1 MRSSAHLP
9 PVRTPAAGAPQP
21 GRLRSLPARMGMPPA
36 LTWGFVGVLL
46 FMTGDGVETGFFSKY
61 LADQGMGKADAAVV
75 IAVYGVTVAIG
86 AWLSGA
92 LSDLWGPRR
101 VMTAGFAIWLVF
113 QVLLLTVALPAMNYP
128 LLLLVYG
135 LRGFGYPLF
144 AYGFLVW
151 VTAATEPRR
160 MGTAVGWYWFAFTG
174 GLPTLGALV
183 ASATIPAI
191 GSYRTLWC
199 ALGLVTLGG
208 LLALLLVREPTGRS
222 PLAPHGERPLATLAG
237 SVSIMRRR
245 PRVAVGAAVRVFST
259 GSQFGF
265 LVCLPF
271 FFTETVGFST
281 SGWLR
286 LLSVMF
292 AANIFANLFF
302 GAVGDRLGWQRTMT
316 WFGAVACAV
325 TCLGLYYVPV
335 VAGPHFLPA
344 AVAAALYGIALAGY
358 VPISALVPALAP
370 RHKGQAMSAL
380 NLGAGAST
388 FAGPAIVALAL
399 GPVGVAGIVWIFA
412 LLHLAT
418 AVAIR
423 FLEPDPEFTAPADE
437 LADEPPAAPA
447 AVPETG
453 GAGLSAGRL

>member
-1 MRSSAHLP
+1 MSSPAHPRPAPIPATGRP
-9 PVRTPAAGAPQP
+9 PAVSSHSRCA
-21 GRLRSLPARMGMPPA
+21 RLGIPPA
-36 LTWGFVGVLL
+36 LAWGFLGVLL

-61 LADQGMGKADAAVV
+61 LADQGLAKADAAAV
-75 IAVYGVTVAIG
+75 IAVYGITVALG

-113 QVLLLTVALPAMNYP
+113 QLLMLTVALPTMNYP
-128 LLLLVYG
+128 LLMLIYG

-151 VTAATEPRR
+151 VTAATPPQRL
-160 MGTAVGWYWFAFTG
+160 GTAVGWYWFAFTG
-174 GLPTLGALV
+174 GLPTLGSLV
-183 ASATIPAI
+183 ASATIPVV
-191 GSYRTLWC
+191 GSYRTLWF
-199 ALGLVTLGG
+199 ALGLVLLGG

-222 PLAPHGERPLATLAG
+222 GLAPDRGRPLATLAG

-245 PRVAVGAAVRVFST
+245 PRVAIGAAVRVFST

-316 WFGAVACAV
+316 WFGAVACAL
-325 TCLGLYYVPV
+325 TCLALYYVPV
-335 VAGPHFLPA
+335 LAGPHFLAA

-370 RHKGQAMSAL
+370 HHKGQAMSAL

-399 GPVGVAGIVWIFA
+399 GPLGVEGIVWIFA
-412 LLHLAT
+412 VLHLAT

-423 FLEPDPEFTAPADE
+423 FLEPDPEFLTPDA
-437 LADEPPAAPA
+437 PPAVEDTRLP
-447 AVPETG
+447 
-453 GAGLSAGRL
+453 AGRH

>member
-1 MRSSAHLP
+1 MSSPAHPRPAPTPVTGSP
-9 PVRTPAAGAPQP
+9 PAVSSHSRCA
-21 GRLRSLPARMGMPPA
+21 RLGIPPA
-36 LTWGFVGVLL
+36 LAWGFLGVLL

-61 LADQGMGKADAAVV
+61 LADQGLAKADAAAV
-75 IAVYGVTVAIG
+75 IAVYGITVALG

-113 QVLLLTVALPAMNYP
+113 QLLMLTVALPAMNYP
-128 LLLLVYG
+128 LLMLIYG

-151 VTAATEPRR
+151 VTAATPPQRL
-160 MGTAVGWYWFAFTG
+160 GTAVGWYWFAFTG
-174 GLPTLGALV
+174 GLPTLGSLV
-183 ASATIPAI
+183 ASATIPMV
-191 GSYRTLWC
+191 GSYRTLWL
-199 ALGLVTLGG
+199 ALGLVVLGG
-208 LLALLLVREPTGRS
+208 LLTLLLVREPTGRS
-222 PLAPHGERPLATLAG
+222 GLAPGRGRPLTALAG

-245 PRVAVGAAVRVFST
+245 PRVAIGAAVRVFST

-281 SGWLR
+281 SAWLR

-316 WFGAVACAV
+316 WFGAVACAL
-325 TCLGLYYVPV
+325 TCLVLYYVPV
-335 VAGPHFLPA
+335 VAGPHFAAA

-388 FAGPAIVALAL
+388 FAGPAVVALAL
-399 GPVGVAGIVWIFA
+399 GPVGVEGIVWIFA
-412 LLHLAT
+412 ALHLAT

-423 FLEPDPEFTAPADE
+423 FLEPDPEFLTPDAPSAVAD
-437 LADEPPAAPA
+437 
-447 AVPETG
+447 
-453 GAGLSAGRL
+453 AGLPAGAH

>member
-1 MRSSAHLP
+1 MRSSAHP
-9 PVRTPAAGAPQP
+9 RPARTPVTGPP
-21 GRLRSLPARMGMPPA
+21 PTGRSRSARLGIPPA

-61 LADQGMGKADAAVV
+61 LADHGLAKADAAVI
-75 IAVYGVTVAIG
+75 IAVYGITVAVG

-113 QVLLLTVALPAMNYP
+113 QVLMLTVALPAMNYW
-128 LLLLVYG
+128 LLLLLYG

-151 VTAATEPRR
+151 VTAATPPHRL
-160 MGTAVGWYWFAFTG
+160 GTAVGWYWFAFTG
-174 GLPTLGALV
+174 GLPTLGSLV
-183 ASATIPAI
+183 AGTTIPLV
-191 GSYRTLWC
+191 GSYDTLWI
-199 ALGLVTLGG
+199 ALGLVALGG
-208 LLALLLVREPTGRS
+208 LLALLLVREPTGRTG
-222 PLAPHGERPLATLAG
+222 LAPDGGRALATLAG
-237 SVSIMRRR
+237 SISIMRRR

-281 SGWLR
+281 SAWLR

-325 TCLGLYYVPV
+325 TCLALYYVPV
-335 VAGPHFLPA
+335 VAGPHFGA
-344 AVAAALYGIALAGY
+344 AAAAAALYGIALAGY

-388 FAGPAIVALAL
+388 FAGPAIVAIAL
-399 GPVGVAGIVWIFA
+399 GPVGVEGIVWVFA
-412 LLHLAT
+412 ALHLAT

-423 FLEPDPEFTAPADE
+423 FLEPDPEFTSPGASPAVDH
-437 LADEPPAAPA
+437 ADLP
-447 AVPETG
+447 
-453 GAGLSAGRL
+453 AGRH

>member
-1 MRSSAHLP
+1 MSSPAHPRPAPATGRP
-9 PVRTPAAGAPQP
+9 PAVSSHSRCA
-21 GRLRSLPARMGMPPA
+21 RLGIPPA
-36 LTWGFVGVLL
+36 LAWGFLGVLL

-61 LADQGMGKADAAVV
+61 LADQGLAKADAAAV
-75 IAVYGVTVAIG
+75 IAVYGITVALG

-113 QVLLLTVALPAMNYP
+113 QLLMLTVALPTMNYS
-128 LLLLVYG
+128 LLMLIYG

-151 VTAATEPRR
+151 VTAATPPQRL
-160 MGTAVGWYWFAFTG
+160 GTAVGWYWFAFTG
-174 GLPTLGALV
+174 GLPTLGSLV
-183 ASATIPAI
+183 ASATIPMV

-199 ALGLVTLGG
+199 ALGLVLLGG
-208 LLALLLVREPTGRS
+208 LLALLLVRDPTGRS
-222 PLAPHGERPLATLAG
+222 GLAPDRGHPLATLAG

-245 PRVAVGAAVRVFST
+245 PRVAIGAAVRVVST

-281 SGWLR
+281 SAWLR

-316 WFGAVACAV
+316 WFGAVACAL
-325 TCLGLYYVPV
+325 TCLALYYVPV
-335 VAGPHFLPA
+335 LAGPHFLAA

-358 VPISALVPALAP
+358 VPISALIPALAP

-399 GPVGVAGIVWIFA
+399 GPLGVEGIVWIFA
-412 LLHLAT
+412 TLHLAT

-423 FLEPDPEFTAPADE
+423 FLEPDPEFLTADA
-437 LADEPPAAPA
+437 PPAVEDTSLP
-447 AVPETG
+447 TG
-453 GAGLSAGRL
+453 QH

>member
-1 MRSSAHLP
+1 MHSPAHP
-9 PVRTPAAGAPQP
+9 RPIPGPAAAPP
-21 GRLRSLPARMGMPPA
+21 PERRRSPVERLGIPPA

-61 LADQGMGKADAAVV
+61 LADHGLARADAAVV
-75 IAVYGVTVAIG
+75 IAVYGITVAVG

-101 VMTAGFAIWLVF
+101 VMIAGFAVWLVF

-128 LLLLVYG
+128 LLLLIYG

-151 VTAATEPRR
+151 VTAATAPQR

-174 GLPTLGALV
+174 GLPTLGSLL
-183 ASATIPAI
+183 ASATIPQV

-208 LLALLLVREPTGRS
+208 LLALFLVREPTGRS
-222 PLAPHGERPLATLAG
+222 RLAPPGERPLATLAG

-245 PRVAVGAAVRVFST
+245 PRVAIGAAVRVFST

-265 LVCLPF
+265 LVCMPF
-271 FFTETVGFST
+271 FFTETVGFTT
-281 SGWLR
+281 SAWLR

-292 AANIFANLFF
+292 TANIFANLFF
-302 GAVGDRLGWQRTMT
+302 GAVGDRLGWRRTMT

-325 TCLGLYYVPV
+325 TCLALYYVPLA
-335 VAGPHFLPA
+335 AGPDFA
-344 AVAAALYGIALAGY
+344 AAALVAALYGIALAGY

-370 RHKGQAMSAL
+370 RHRGQAMSAL

-388 FAGPAIVALAL
+388 FAGPAVVALAL
-399 GPVGVAGIVWIFA
+399 GPFGVAGIVWIFA
-412 LLHLAT
+412 GLHLAT

-423 FLEPDPEFTAPADE
+423 FLEPDPEFTAPDGA
-437 LADEPPAAPA
+437 PAAP
-447 AVPETG
+447 V
-453 GAGLSAGRL
+453 GAELPAGRP

>member
-1 MRSSAHLP
+1 MRSSAHP
-9 PVRTPAAGAPQP
+9 RPARTPVTGPP
-21 GRLRSLPARMGMPPA
+21 PTGRSRFARLGIPPA

-61 LADQGMGKADAAVV
+61 LADHGLAKADAAVI
-75 IAVYGVTVAIG
+75 IAVYGITVAVG

-113 QVLLLTVALPAMNYP
+113 QVLMLTVALPTMNYW
-128 LLLLVYG
+128 LLLLIYG

-151 VTAATEPRR
+151 VTAATPPHRL
-160 MGTAVGWYWFAFTG
+160 GTAVGWYWFAFTG
-174 GLPTLGALV
+174 GLPTLGSLV
-183 ASATIPAI
+183 AGTTIPLV
-191 GSYRTLWC
+191 GSYDTLWI
-199 ALGLVTLGG
+199 ALGLVALGG
-208 LLALLLVREPTGRS
+208 LLALLLVREPTGRTG
-222 PLAPHGERPLATLAG
+222 LAPDGGRALATLAG
-237 SVSIMRRR
+237 SISIMRRR

-281 SGWLR
+281 SAWLR

-325 TCLGLYYVPV
+325 TCLALYYVPV
-335 VAGPHFLPA
+335 VAGPHFGAA

-388 FAGPAIVALAL
+388 FAGPAIVAVAL
-399 GPVGVAGIVWIFA
+399 GPVGVEGIVWVFA
-412 LLHLAT
+412 ALHLAT

-423 FLEPDPEFTAPADE
+423 FLEPDPEFTAPDAS
-437 LADEPPAAPA
+437 PAVEDA
-447 AVPETG
+447 ALP
-453 GAGLSAGRL
+453 AGRH

>member
-1 MRSSAHLP
+1 MSSPTRSQ
-9 PVRTPAAGAPQP
+9 PVRPPDTGAPP
-21 GRLRSLPARMGMPPA
+21 AGRLRSGVARLGIPPA
-36 LTWGFVGVLL
+36 LTWGFVGILL

-61 LADQGMGKADAAVV
+61 LADQGLAKADAAVV
-75 IAVYGVTVAIG
+75 IAVYGITVALG

-113 QVLLLTVALPAMNYP
+113 QVLLLTVALPTMNYP
-128 LLLLVYG
+128 LLLLIYG

-151 VTAATEPRR
+151 VTAATPPQRL
-160 MGTAVGWYWFAFTG
+160 GTAVGWYWFAFTG
-174 GLPTLGALV
+174 GLPTLGSLV
-183 ASATIPAI
+183 ASATIPLA
-191 GSYRTLWC
+191 GSYRTLWL
-199 ALGLVTLGG
+199 ALGLVMLGG

-222 PLAPHGERPLATLAG
+222 GLAPGSGNPLTTLAG

-245 PRVAVGAAVRVFST
+245 PRVAIGAAVRVIST

-281 SGWLR
+281 SAWLR

-335 VAGPHFLPA
+335 VAGPHFA
-344 AVAAALYGIALAGY
+344 ACAVAAALYGIALAGY
-358 VPISALVPALAP
+358 VPISALIPALAP

-388 FAGPAIVALAL
+388 FAGPAVVAVAL
-399 GPVGVAGIVWIFA
+399 GPLGVQGIAWIFA

-423 FLEPDPEFTAPADE
+423 FLEPDPEFIAPPPDS
-437 LADEPPAAPA
+437 PVPAAD
-447 AVPETG
+447 
-453 GAGLSAGRL
+453 GAELPAGRH

>member
-1 MRSSAHLP
+1 MSSSVRRQP
-9 PVRTPAAGAPQP
+9 IRTPHTGPPPAGRSRSRSA
-21 GRLRSLPARMGMPPA
+21 RLGIPPA

-61 LADQGMGKADAAVV
+61 LADQGLAKADAAVV
-75 IAVYGVTVAIG
+75 IAVYGITVAIG

-113 QVLLLTVALPAMNYP
+113 QVLLLTVALPTMNYP
-128 LLLLVYG
+128 LLLLLYG

-151 VTAATEPRR
+151 VTAATPPQRL
-160 MGTAVGWYWFAFTG
+160 GTAVGWYWFAFTG
-174 GLPTLGALV
+174 GLPTLGSLV
-183 ASATIPAI
+183 ASATIPLT
-191 GSYRTLWC
+191 GSYRTLWL
-199 ALGLVTLGG
+199 ALGLVALGG

-222 PLAPHGERPLATLAG
+222 GLAPDGGNPLRTLAG

-281 SGWLR
+281 SAWLR

-335 VAGPHFLPA
+335 LAGPHFIA
-344 AVAAALYGIALAGY
+344 CAIAAALYGIALAGY

-388 FAGPAIVALAL
+388 FAGPAVVAVAL
-399 GPVGVAGIVWIFA
+399 GPVGVQGIAWIFA

-423 FLEPDPEFTAPADE
+423 FLEPDPEFTAPAAE
-437 LADEPPAAPA
+437 SSTAA
-447 AVPETG
+447 AVDGTG
-453 GAGLSAGRL
+453 VPAGRS

>member
-1 MRSSAHLP
+1 MRSPAHP
-9 PVRTPAAGAPQP
+9 RPARTPVTGPPPAGRSRSA
-21 GRLRSLPARMGMPPA
+21 RLGIPPA

-61 LADQGMGKADAAVV
+61 LADHGLAKADAAVI
-75 IAVYGVTVAIG
+75 IAVYGITVAVG

-101 VMTAGFAIWLVF
+101 VMTAGLAIWLVF
-113 QVLLLTVALPAMNYP
+113 QLLMLTVALPAMNYW
-128 LLLLVYG
+128 LLLLIYG

-151 VTAATEPRR
+151 VTAATPPHRL
-160 MGTAVGWYWFAFTG
+160 GTAVGWYWFAFTG
-174 GLPTLGALV
+174 GLPTLGSLV
-183 ASATIPAI
+183 AGTTIPLV
-191 GSYRTLWC
+191 GSYDTLWI
-199 ALGLVTLGG
+199 ALGLVALGG
-208 LLALLLVREPTGRS
+208 LLALLLVREPTGRTG
-222 PLAPHGERPLATLAG
+222 LAPDGGRALARLAG
-237 SVSIMRRR
+237 SISIMRRR
-245 PRVAVGAAVRVFST
+245 PRVAIGAAVRVFST

-281 SGWLR
+281 SAWLR

-325 TCLGLYYVPV
+325 TCLALYYVPV
-335 VAGPHFLPA
+335 VAGPHFGAA
-344 AVAAALYGIALAGY
+344 AVTAALYGIALAGY

-388 FAGPAIVALAL
+388 FAGPAIVAVAL
-399 GPVGVAGIVWIFA
+399 GPVGVEGIVWVFA
-412 LLHLAT
+412 ALHLAT

-423 FLEPDPEFTAPADE
+423 FLEPDPEFTAPDAS
-437 LADEPPAAPA
+437 PAVEDA
-447 AVPETG
+447 ALP
-453 GAGLSAGRL
+453 AGRH

>member
-1 MRSSAHLP
+1 MSSPACSQPVRPPDTGTP
-9 PVRTPAAGAPQP
+9 PV
-21 GRLRSLPARMGMPPA
+21 GRLRSGVARLGIPPA
-36 LTWGFVGVLL
+36 LTWGFVGILL

-61 LADQGMGKADAAVV
+61 LADQGLAKADAAVV
-75 IAVYGVTVAIG
+75 IAVYGITVALG

-128 LLLLVYG
+128 LLLLIYG

-151 VTAATEPRR
+151 VTAATPPQRL
-160 MGTAVGWYWFAFTG
+160 GTAVGWYWFAFTG
-174 GLPTLGALV
+174 GLPTLGSLV
-183 ASATIPAI
+183 ASATIPLA
-191 GSYRTLWC
+191 GSYRTLWL
-199 ALGLVTLGG
+199 ALGLVMLGG

-222 PLAPHGERPLATLAG
+222 GLAPGSGNPLTTLAG

-245 PRVAVGAAVRVFST
+245 PRVAIGAAVRVIST

-281 SGWLR
+281 SAWLR

-335 VAGPHFLPA
+335 VAGPHFA
-344 AVAAALYGIALAGY
+344 ACAVAAALYGIALAGY
-358 VPISALVPALAP
+358 VPISALIPALAP

-388 FAGPAIVALAL
+388 FAGPAVVAVAL
-399 GPVGVAGIVWIFA
+399 GPLGVQGIAWIFA

-423 FLEPDPEFTAPADE
+423 FLEPDPEFTASPTA
-437 LADEPPAAPA
+437 APVPAADGTELP
-447 AVPETG
+447 
-453 GAGLSAGRL
+453 AGRH

>member
-1 MRSSAHLP
+1 MSSSARP
-9 PVRTPAAGAPQP
+9 RPAGTPAAGRPPADRPRSRCA
-21 GRLRSLPARMGMPPA
+21 RLGIPPA
-36 LTWGFVGVLL
+36 LAWGFLGVLL

-61 LADQGMGKADAAVV
+61 LADQGLAKADAAVV
-75 IAVYGVTVAIG
+75 IAVYGITVALG

-113 QVLLLTVALPAMNYP
+113 QVLMLTVALPAMNYP
-128 LLLLVYG
+128 LLLLIYG

-151 VTAATEPRR
+151 VTAATPPRR
-160 MGTAVGWYWFAFTG
+160 LGTAVGWYWFAFTG
-174 GLPTLGALV
+174 GLPTLGSLV
-183 ASATIPAI
+183 ASATIPVV
-191 GSYRTLWC
+191 GSYRTLWL
-199 ALGLVTLGG
+199 ALALVLLGG
-208 LLALLLVREPTGRS
+208 LLALLLVREPTGRTG
-222 PLAPHGERPLATLAG
+222 LAPDGGGPLATLAG

-245 PRVAVGAAVRVFST
+245 PRVAIGAAVRVFST

-316 WFGAVACAV
+316 WFGAVACAL
-325 TCLGLYYVPV
+325 TCLALYYVPA
-335 VAGPHFLPA
+335 VAGPHFA
-344 AVAAALYGIALAGY
+344 ACAVAAALYGIALAGY

-399 GPVGVAGIVWIFA
+399 GPVGVEGIVWIFA
-412 LLHLAT
+412 GLHLAT

-423 FLEPDPEFTAPADE
+423 FLEPDPEFTAPE
-437 LADEPPAAPA
+437 AAPA
-447 AVPETG
+447 AAD
-453 GAGLSAGRL
+453 AGLPAGRP

>member
-1 MRSSAHLP
+1 MSSPAHPRPAPVPATGRP
-9 PVRTPAAGAPQP
+9 PAVSSHSRCA
-21 GRLRSLPARMGMPPA
+21 RLGIPPA
-36 LTWGFVGVLL
+36 LAWGFLGVLL

-61 LADQGMGKADAAVV
+61 LADQGLAKPDAAAV
-75 IAVYGVTVAIG
+75 IAVYGITVALG

-113 QVLLLTVALPAMNYP
+113 QLLMLTVALPAMNYP
-128 LLLLVYG
+128 LLMLIYG

-151 VTAATEPRR
+151 VTAATPPQRL
-160 MGTAVGWYWFAFTG
+160 GTAVGWYWFAFTG
-174 GLPTLGALV
+174 GLPTLGSLV
-183 ASATIPAI
+183 ASATIPMV
-191 GSYRTLWC
+191 GSYRTLWL
-199 ALGLVTLGG
+199 ALGLVVLGG

-222 PLAPHGERPLATLAG
+222 GLAPGRGRPLTTLAG

-245 PRVAVGAAVRVFST
+245 PRVAIGAAVRVFST

-281 SGWLR
+281 SAWLR

-316 WFGAVACAV
+316 WFGAVACAL
-325 TCLGLYYVPV
+325 TCLALYYVPV
-335 VAGPHFLPA
+335 VAGPHFAAA

-370 RHKGQAMSAL
+370 HHKGQAMSAL

-399 GPVGVAGIVWIFA
+399 GPVGVEGIVWIFA
-412 LLHLAT
+412 VLHLAT

-423 FLEPDPEFTAPADE
+423 FLEPDPEFLTPDV
-437 LADEPPAAPA
+437 PPA
-447 AVPETG
+447 VEH
-453 GAGLSAGRL
+453 AGLPAGQH

>member
-1 MRSSAHLP
+1 MSSPAHPRPAPAPATGRP
-9 PVRTPAAGAPQP
+9 PAVSSHSRCA
-21 GRLRSLPARMGMPPA
+21 RLGIPPA
-36 LTWGFVGVLL
+36 LAWGFLGVLL

-61 LADQGMGKADAAVV
+61 LADQGLAKADAAAV
-75 IAVYGVTVAIG
+75 IAVYGITVALG

-101 VMTAGFAIWLVF
+101 VMTAGFVIWLVF
-113 QVLLLTVALPAMNYP
+113 QLLMLTVALPAMNYP
-128 LLLLVYG
+128 VLILIYG

-151 VTAATEPRR
+151 VTAATPPQRL
-160 MGTAVGWYWFAFTG
+160 GTAVGWYWFAFTG
-174 GLPTLGALV
+174 GLPTLGSLV
-183 ASATIPAI
+183 ASATIPMV
-191 GSYRTLWC
+191 GSYRTLWL
-199 ALGLVTLGG
+199 ALGLVMLGG

-222 PLAPHGERPLATLAG
+222 GLAPDRGRPLATLAG

-245 PRVAVGAAVRVFST
+245 PRVAIGAAVRVFST

-281 SGWLR
+281 SAWLR

-316 WFGAVACAV
+316 WFGAVACAL
-325 TCLGLYYVPV
+325 TCLALYYVPV
-335 VAGPHFLPA
+335 VAGPHFAAA

-358 VPISALVPALAP
+358 VPISAVVPALAP

-399 GPVGVAGIVWIFA
+399 GPVGVEGIVWIFA
-412 LLHLAT
+412 VLHLAT

-423 FLEPDPEFTAPADE
+423 FLEPDPEFLTSDA
-437 LADEPPAAPA
+437 PPAVEDAGLPA
-447 AVPETG
+447 AQH
-453 GAGLSAGRL
+453 

>member
-1 MRSSAHLP
+1 MSSSARRRP
-9 PVRTPAAGAPQP
+9 PRTPDAGP
-21 GRLRSLPARMGMPPA
+21 RRSLSARLGIPPA

-61 LADQGMGKADAAVV
+61 LADQGLAKADAAVV
-75 IAVYGVTVAIG
+75 IAVYGITVAVG

-113 QVLLLTVALPAMNYP
+113 QVVLLTVALPSMNYP

-151 VTAATEPRR
+151 VTAATPPQRL
-160 MGTAVGWYWFAFTG
+160 GTAVGWYWFAFTG
-174 GLPTLGALV
+174 GLPTLGSLV
-183 ASATIPAI
+183 ASATIPLV
-191 GSYRTLWC
+191 GSYETLWL
-199 ALGLVTLGG
+199 ALGLVALGG

-222 PLAPHGERPLATLAG
+222 GLAPLGGNPLTTLAG

-245 PRVAVGAAVRVFST
+245 PRVAIGAAVRVVST

-281 SGWLR
+281 SAWLR

-325 TCLGLYYVPV
+325 TCLALYYVPV
-335 VAGPHFLPA
+335 VAGPHFA
-344 AVAAALYGIALAGY
+344 ASAVAAALYGIALAGY
-358 VPISALVPALAP
+358 VPISALIPALAP

-388 FAGPAIVALAL
+388 FAGPAIVAVAL
-399 GPVGVAGIVWIFA
+399 GPVGVQGIAWIFA

-423 FLEPDPEFTAPADE
+423 FLEPDPEFTAPAT
-437 LADEPPAAPA
+437 APA
-447 AVPETG
+447 VDDKGVP
-453 GAGLSAGRL
+453 AGRH

>member
-1 MRSSAHLP
+1 MRSSAHPRPVRP
-9 PVRTPAAGAPQP
+9 PVAAPP
-21 GRLRSLPARMGMPPA
+21 PTGRSRSARLGIPPA

-61 LADQGMGKADAAVV
+61 LADHGLAKADAAVI
-75 IAVYGVTVAIG
+75 IAVYGITVAVG

-113 QVLLLTVALPAMNYP
+113 QVLMLTVALPAMNYW
-128 LLLLVYG
+128 LLLLIYG

-151 VTAATEPRR
+151 VTAATPPHRL
-160 MGTAVGWYWFAFTG
+160 GTAVGWYWFAFTG
-174 GLPTLGALV
+174 GLPTLGSLV
-183 ASATIPAI
+183 AGTTIPLV
-191 GSYRTLWC
+191 GSYDTLWI
-199 ALGLVTLGG
+199 ALGLVALGG
-208 LLALLLVREPTGRS
+208 LLALLLVREPTGRTG
-222 PLAPHGERPLATLAG
+222 LAPDGGRALATLAG
-237 SVSIMRRR
+237 SISIMRRR

-281 SGWLR
+281 SAWLR

-325 TCLGLYYVPV
+325 TCLG
-335 VAGPHFLPA
+335 
-344 AVAAALYGIALAGY
+344 ALLRTGRGR
-358 VPISALVPALAP
+358 PALRRRGGGRRALRHRPRRLRTDLGPGPRAGATAQGAGHVRPQSGRRSEHLRGPGHRRRRPGTGRRRGHRVGLRRPAP
-370 RHKGQAMSAL
+370 RHRRRHPL
-380 NLGAGAST
+380 PRT
-388 FAGPAIVALAL
+388 RP
-399 GPVGVAGIVWIFA
+399 GV
-412 LLHLAT
+412 HLA
-418 AVAIR
+418 
-423 FLEPDPEFTAPADE
+423 
-437 LADEPPAAPA
+437 
-447 AVPETG
+447 
-453 GAGLSAGRL
+453 

>member
-1 MRSSAHLP
+1 MSSPAPSSSPARTTAGAHQ
-9 PVRTPAAGAPQP
+9 PAAARS
-21 GRLRSLPARMGMPPA
+21 RLVRLGIPPA

-61 LADQGMGKADAAVV
+61 LADHGLAKADAAVV
-75 IAVYGVTVAIG
+75 IAVYGITVAVG

-113 QVLLLTVALPAMNYP
+113 QLLLLSVALPAMNFP

-151 VTAATEPRR
+151 VTAATPPHRL
-160 MGTAVGWYWFAFTG
+160 GTAVGWYWFAFTG
-174 GLPTLGALV
+174 GLPTLGSLL
-183 ASATIPAI
+183 ASVTIPQV
-191 GSYRTLWC
+191 GSYRTLWL

-208 LLALLLVREPTGRS
+208 LLALLLVREPTGWSR
-222 PLAPHGERPLATLAG
+222 LAPAGERPLATLAG

-245 PRVAVGAAVRVFST
+245 PRVAVGAAVRVVST

-265 LVCLPF
+265 LVCMPF
-271 FFTETVGFST
+271 FFTETAGFST
-281 SGWLR
+281 SEWLR

-292 AANIFANLFF
+292 TANIFANLFF

-316 WFGAVACAV
+316 WFGAVACAL
-325 TCLGLYYVPV
+325 TCLALYYVPL
-335 VAGPHFLPA
+335 VAGPSFA
-344 AVAAALYGIALAGY
+344 ASAVAAALYGIALAGY

-380 NLGAGAST
+380 NLGAGLST
-388 FAGPAIVALAL
+388 FAGPAVVALAL
-399 GPVGVAGIVWIFA
+399 GPFGIEGIVWIFA
-412 LLHLAT
+412 GLHLLT

-423 FLEPDPEFTAPADE
+423 FLEPDPEFTVS
-437 LADEPPAAPA
+437 AATA
-447 AVPETG
+447 AED
-453 GAGLSAGRL
+453 GAALPAGRH

>member
-1 MRSSAHLP
+1 MSSPAHPRPAPATGHP
-9 PVRTPAAGAPQP
+9 PAVSSHSRCA
-21 GRLRSLPARMGMPPA
+21 RLGIPPA
-36 LTWGFVGVLL
+36 LAWGFLGVLL

-61 LADQGMGKADAAVV
+61 LADQGLAKADAAAV
-75 IAVYGVTVAIG
+75 IAVYGITVALG

-113 QVLLLTVALPAMNYP
+113 QLLMLTVALPTMNYS
-128 LLLLVYG
+128 LLMLIYG

-151 VTAATEPRR
+151 VTAATPPQRL
-160 MGTAVGWYWFAFTG
+160 GTAVGWYWFAFTG
-174 GLPTLGALV
+174 GLPTLGSLV
-183 ASATIPAI
+183 ASATIPMV

-199 ALGLVTLGG
+199 ALGLVLLGG
-208 LLALLLVREPTGRS
+208 LLALLLVRDPTGRS
-222 PLAPHGERPLATLAG
+222 GLAPDRGHPLATLAG

-245 PRVAVGAAVRVFST
+245 PRVAIGAAVRVVST

-281 SGWLR
+281 SAWLR

-316 WFGAVACAV
+316 WFGAVACAL
-325 TCLGLYYVPV
+325 TCLALYYVPV
-335 VAGPHFLPA
+335 LAGPHFLAA

-358 VPISALVPALAP
+358 VPISALIPALAP

-399 GPVGVAGIVWIFA
+399 GPLGVEGIVWIFA
-412 LLHLAT
+412 TLHLAT

-423 FLEPDPEFTAPADE
+423 FLEPDPEFLTADA
-437 LADEPPAAPA
+437 PPAVEDTSLP
-447 AVPETG
+447 TG
-453 GAGLSAGRL
+453 QH